1 MKISRI
7 PFLVIGNNP
16 IKLGSLR
23 ILGNI
28 GTQYTAEGGR
38 EIGSNEE

>member
-1 MKISRI
+1 M

-16 IKLGSLR
+16 IKFGSLR

-28 GTQYTAEGGR
+28 RTQYTIEDGQ
-38 EIGSNEE
+38 ENGSNAD

>member
-1 MKISRI
+1 MISRM
-7 PFLVIGNNP
+7 PLLVIGNNA

-28 GTQYTAEGGR
+28 GTQYTTEDGG
-38 EIGSNEE
+38 EDGSNEE

>member
-1 MKISRI
+1 M
-7 PFLVIGNNP
+7 PLLVIGNKP

-28 GTQYTAEGGR
+28 GTQYIIEDGQ
-38 EIGSNEE
+38 ENGSNQDQTKGK